1 MQMNYSIQK
10 LIDNFLTRIGTDELN
25 MLESVPPEAAFN
37 YIFFLY
43 KKFYGDYPSGEL
55 YKILEDRFARRIAA

>member
-1 MQMNYSIQK
+1 MAVNFSIQK
-10 LIDNFLTRIGTDELN
+10 LVNDFLSKIGPEEMK

-43 KKFYGDYPSGEL
+43 KKFYGDYPTGEL
-55 YKILEDRFARRIAA
+55 YKILEERFSHRAVA

>member
-1 MQMNYSIQK
+1 MNYSIQK
-10 LIDNFLTRIGTDELN
+10 LIDDFIKRIGPDDLK
-25 MLESVPPEAAFN
+25 MLETVPPPTAFN

-55 YKILEDRFARRIAA
+55 YKILEEKFLKQRAA